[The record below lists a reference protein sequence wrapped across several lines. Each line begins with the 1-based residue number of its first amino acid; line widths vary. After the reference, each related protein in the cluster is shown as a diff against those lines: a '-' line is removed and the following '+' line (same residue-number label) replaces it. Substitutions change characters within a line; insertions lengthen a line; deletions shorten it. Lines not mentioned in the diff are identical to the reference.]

1 MPLATDQMITA
12 SGPGRVLQV
21 ACGNRREAVCPARS
35 QVYKRDARHLV
46 RAGPIGETL
55 AGRYNLASHDL
66 GRVRDQRREILAH
79 VARRP
84 FRRFFRSRLVL
95 KDRG

>member
-1 MPLATDQMITA
+1 MITA
-12 SGPGRVLQV
+12 SEPGGVLHL
-21 ACGNRREAVCPARS
+21 ACGNRRETVCPACS

-84 FRRFFRSRLVL
+84 FRRFFRSRLIL

>member
-1 MPLATDQMITA
+1 MCVTQSTDQMITA
-12 SGPGRVLQV
+12 SEPGGLLHV

-35 QVYKRDARHLV
+35 QVYERDARHSSG
-46 RAGPIGETL
+46 RARSGETL
-55 AGRYNLASHDL
+55 AGCYNLASHDL

-84 FRRFFRSRLVL
+84 FRRFFRSRLIL
-95 KDRG
+95 KD